1 MLKLFSALMPKEER
15 FFDMFNRHGQ
25 TLVAGAESLR
35 AMMEP
40 GADVQEQCRKVAQH
54 EHEADLVAAEVMTA
68 VHRTFITPFD
78 RIDIQELTSS
88 LDDAIDQMH
97 KTSKAVTLY
106 DVTKFEP
113 AMLEMADTV
122 VQAAKLTLEALPL
135 LNKMGPNV
143 GRLNAL
149 TAEIVRVEEKS
160 DELFDKGMK
169 ALFQTYG
176 ETSPMKFIVGA
187 EIYDHLEKVVD
198 RFEDV
203 ANRISGIVIEH
214 M

>member
-15 FFDMFNRHGQ
+15 FFDLFNKHGLA
-25 TLVAGAESLR
+25 LVAGAESLR

-40 GADVQEQCRKVAQH
+40 GADVPEQCRKVAQH
-54 EHEADLVAAEVMTA
+54 EHEADLIAAEVMTA
-68 VHRTFITPFD
+68 VHRSFITPFD

-106 DVTKFEP
+106 DVTTFEP

-122 VQAAKLTLEALPL
+122 IQAAKLTLEALPL
-135 LNKMGPNV
+135 LNKINANV

-149 TAEIVRVEEKS
+149 TAEIVRIEEKS
-160 DELFDKGMK
+160 DELFDQGMK
-169 ALFQTYG
+169 ALFKTYG